1 MPTPCHVGRP
11 CESVSSIHR
20 FSTRFAGTH
29 AFEESLASID
39 ARIEQLRARR
49 RDEVARHERS
59 ERRARSAAC
68 MALGEAVAGWY
79 GDWRRLD
86 PAKFAVMLGRLSGHR
101 AALAAPAGRTDAE
114 TAAAYR
120 ALRRGVAEAEEQPD
134 GADMGNR
141 GGGDGDG
148 M

>member
-1 MPTPCHVGRP
+1 MTKNGY
-11 CESVSSIHR
+11 
-20 FSTRFAGTH
+20 
-29 AFEESLASID
+29 EESLASID

-68 MALGEAVAGWY
+68 MALGEAVVGWY
-79 GDWRRLD
+79 GDWRALD
-86 PAKFAVMLGRLSGHR
+86 PAKFAEMLGRLSGHR
-101 AALAAPAGRTDAE
+101 AALAAPAGRTDTE

-134 GADMGNR
+134 DAGAERSEGSS
-141 GGGDGDG
+141 GDGIQALRHG
-148 M
+148 QN